1 MAGDPAIALKLKFI
15 HQEEQKTVTLQYNR
29 SEAVQRT
36 YAPQGLI
43 GLLLNDLA
51 DKRKHFVEVDLD
63 DPFFR
68 VFAVQLDG
76 SIDFQRIGLK
86 SAQVAI
92 DYGNPNNAI
101 EHKHADFVFE
111 PNEPTEQKFEV
122 FMNSTADT
130 FYKYSVQYHFDPGSD
145 WEGRA
150 YSYEIPAIPTDDRT
164 LAINPFEH
172 LGFLEARVVP
182 NRIDW
187 GVIDSIDA
195 ILSYQ
200 SPTGW
205 SKTKTFTFASTS
217 PAQVWKLRLDDPNAR
232 SYNYRFV
239 YHLKDGTKQESELTT
254 TETTA
259 IALNDPFEAGL
270 DIQFIPLFTPG
281 SLRMAFIDVKY
292 SDPVNRYNREERLEL
307 SGTSTAPV
315 VLRLSLKDRTKRS
328 FQYRITIVKDN
339 QLRQS
344 AFISTEE
351 TLIGVSD
358 NL

>member
-1 MAGDPAIALKLKFI
+1 
-15 HQEEQKTVTLQYNR
+15 
-29 SEAVQRT
+29 AVQRT

-68 VFAVQLDG
+68 VFTVQLDG
-76 SIDFQRIGLK
+76 SIDFERIGLK

-101 EHKHADFVFE
+101 DHKHADFVFE
-111 PNEPTEQKFEV
+111 PDQPTEQKFEV

-130 FYKYSVQYHFDPGSD
+130 SYKYGVQYHFDPGSD

-205 SKTKTFTFASTS
+205 NKTKTLTFTSALS
-217 PAQVWKLRLDDPNAR
+217 AQTWKLRLDDPNAR
-232 SYNYRFV
+232 SYNYRFI
-239 YHLKDGTKQESELTT
+239 YHLKDGTKQESEPFT

-259 IALNDPFEAGL
+259 IALNDPFEGAL
-270 DIQFIPLFTPG
+270 DIQFIPLFAPG
-281 SLRMAFIDVKY
+281 SLRMMFIDVKY
-292 SDPVNRYNREERLEL
+292 DDPVNRYRREERLEL

-315 VLRLSLKDRTKRS
+315 PLRISLKDRTKRS
-328 FQYRITIVKDN
+328 FQYRLTVVKDN

-344 AFISTEE
+344 AFVTTEE

-358 NL
+358 NV